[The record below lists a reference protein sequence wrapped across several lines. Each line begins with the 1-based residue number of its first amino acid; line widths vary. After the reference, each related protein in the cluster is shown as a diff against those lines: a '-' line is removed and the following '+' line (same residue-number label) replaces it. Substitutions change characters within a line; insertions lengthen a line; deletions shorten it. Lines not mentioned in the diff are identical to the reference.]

1 MGKYIGVVETKG
13 TYYNF
18 KPLVEIGR
26 NGSLSLMD
34 DAERERLLP
43 ESKKLN
49 INISYNL
56 HDSAQA
62 ERAKNM
68 FDNDRVLVLE
78 FEPDDLQPNLTPERR
93 RNDTGYKIQF
103 QTAINTGK
111 LHLLQKEGLYFVLR
125 KEDLLSDFRNSAIV
139 QLEKGSYGERDKV
152 FVDQGGV
159 LTGPYTVG
167 LRKVDNALYI
177 KPDIQANKY
186 TLRGYNKRNACSTLD
201 VEYKKKHWGDEN
213 PDFYAEIAAIKA
225 GAVETYID
233 VISDEQLLDG
243 FKDSV
248 SSKVTKNGK
257 IDLDKMEDLLKN
269 YRTSELSGSGLP
281 ADIQKARFERL
292 KAIFTS
298 TENENTVL
306 SDIADT
312 IANLLINHQDNE
324 NVELLID
331 RIIESRPD
339 FIDNLQSSKIVQER
353 KEQKE
358 AELAEMQERLDK
370 VRQEYEEA
378 EKNLTSEENI
388 KKLTGPIEEKLAKD
402 KAELEE
408 ITKRLGIASDI
419 DSLMRREQAVKKDT
433 EYLERHKSELYND
446 VMKAEVGFTEVVSKY
461 QDRMVDIAF
470 DGFVANKLTKAAS
483 EWEARQ
489 EEVRFE
495 RLVEEEKTLE
505 LEQMDKETLIDYI
518 CSTVQIE
525 RPQYSRNMIINV
537 MTCVYQGLLTVF
549 SGEPGCGKTSFCRI
563 IGKALGLSDV
573 HNYMNSDID
582 ESLKDRFANISVERG
597 WTSKRDLVG
606 YYNPLTQTF
615 DQSNRRVY
623 EALKLL
629 DHETK
634 SNVSRLPYLI
644 LLDEANLSPMEYYWA
659 DFMNICDDLDEN
671 SVVNL
676 GGTYIFRIPETL
688 RFLATMNNDHT
699 TEILSPRLI
708 DRAWVITLP
717 RTVSVTLGEKITKD
731 NVQLLQW
738 KDIREAF
745 GCDNKPISMF
755 SPVTQKLYDGV
766 ISLLKKQKTVVSPRT
781 ELAIRRYWTVAAT
794 LMEKDELDIDPSVIA
809 LDYAIAQKILPK
821 IQGNGEQYRN
831 WLKELLGFCENNYLT
846 VCSRII
852 GDIIDRGDLQM
863 KYYQFFN

>member
-1 MGKYIGVVETKG
+1 MGKYIGIMQHSNTF
-13 TYYNF
+13 YNF
-18 KPLVEIGR
+18 KPLMEIGR
-26 NGSLSLMD
+26 NGSLTLMD
-34 DAERERLLP
+34 DSDRERLLP
-43 ESKKLN
+43 DSKNLN
-49 INISYNL
+49 INVYYNAY
-56 HDSAQA
+56 DAAQA

-68 FDNDRVLVLE
+68 FDNDRILVFE
-78 FEPDDLQPNLTPERR
+78 FEVDDLQKNLTTDGR
-93 RNDTGYKIQF
+93 RNPTGYKIQF

-111 LHLLQKEGLYFVLR
+111 IHFLYMEGLYFVLR
-125 KEDLLSDFRNSAIV
+125 KGDLLTDFRNSAIV
-139 QLEKGSYGERDKV
+139 LLEKGSYGERDKV
-152 FVDQGGV
+152 FVEQDGV
-159 LTGPYTVG
+159 LVGPYTVG
-167 LRKVDNALYI
+167 LRNVDNALYI
-177 KPDIQANKY
+177 KPDIQSNKY
-186 TLRGYNKRNACSTLD
+186 TLKGYKRKDCRLSR
-201 VEYKKKHWGDEN
+201 VENERKHWEDEN
-213 PDFYAEIAAIKA
+213 PDFYAEIAAIKT
-225 GAVETYID
+225 GTNETYID

-248 SSKVTKNGK
+248 ASKVAKNGK
-257 IDLDKMEDLLKN
+257 IDLDKIEDLLKN
-269 YRTSELSGSGLP
+269 YRSSELSGSGLP
-281 ADIQKARFERL
+281 ADIQKNRFERL

-298 TENENTVL
+298 TENENTRL

-331 RIIESRPD
+331 QIIESRPD
-339 FIDNLQSSKIVQER
+339 FIDSLQSSKIVQER

-370 VRQEYEEA
+370 VQQEIKEA

-388 KKLTGPIEEKLAKD
+388 RKLTGPIEEKLAKD
-402 KAELEE
+402 RAELEE
-408 ITKRLGIASDI
+408 ITKRLAIASDI
-419 DSLMRREQAVKKDT
+419 DSLMRREQAAKKDT
-433 EYLERHKSELYND
+433 EYLERHKSELCND

-483 EWEARQ
+483 EWEAGQ
-489 EEVRFE
+489 EELRFE
-495 RLVEEEKTLE
+495 RLVEEEQALE
-505 LEQMDKETLIDYI
+505 IERMDKAALIDYI
-518 CSTVQIE
+518 CRTVQIE

-537 MTCVYQGLLTVF
+537 LTCVSQGLLTVF

-582 ESLKDRFANISVERG
+582 DSLKDRFANISVERG

-629 DHETK
+629 DYETK
-634 SNVSRLPYLI
+634 GNVLKLPYLI

-676 GGTYIFRIPETL
+676 GGTYLFRIPETL

-717 RTVSVTLGEKITKD
+717 RTVSVTLGERITKD
-731 NVQLLQW
+731 SVRLLQW
-738 KDIREAF
+738 KDLREVF
-745 GCDNKPISMF
+745 GYDDKPISMF
-755 SPVTQKLYDGV
+755 SPVTQKLYDGI

-781 ELAIRRYWTVAAT
+781 ELAIRRYWTVAST

-852 GDIIDRGDLQM
+852 GEIIDRGDLQM

>member
-1 MGKYIGVVETKG
+1 MGKYIGVMQHFATF
-13 TYYNF
+13 YNF
-18 KPLVEIGR
+18 KPLVEIER

-34 DAERERLLP
+34 DADRERLLP
-43 ESKKLN
+43 ESKNLN
-49 INISYNL
+49 INIYYNVY
-56 HDSAQA
+56 DTAQA

-78 FEPDDLQPNLTPERR
+78 FVPDDLQTNLTPDGR
-93 RNDTGYKIQF
+93 RNATGYKIPF

-111 LHLLQKEGLYFVLR
+111 LHFLQMEGLYFVLR
-125 KEDLLSDFRNSAIV
+125 KGDLLSDFRNSAIV

-152 FVDQGGV
+152 FVDQDGV

-177 KPDIQANKY
+177 KPDIQSNKY
-186 TLRGYNKRNACSTLD
+186 TLKGYRKKDCRISKVVDQRERWGNADPEL
-201 VEYKKKHWGDEN
+201 
-213 PDFYAEIAAIKA
+213 YAEIAAIRS
-225 GAVETYID
+225 GAAETYID
-233 VISDEQLLDG
+233 VISDEQLMDG

-248 SSKVTKNGK
+248 ASKVAKNGK

-269 YRTSELSGSGLP
+269 YRASELSGSGLP

-298 TENENTVL
+298 TENESTRL

-408 ITKRLGIASDI
+408 ITKRLEIASDI

-537 MTCVYQGLLTVF
+537 MTCVSQGLLTVF

-738 KDIREAF
+738 KDIRDAF

-781 ELAIRRYWTVAAT
+781 ELAIRRYWTVAST

-809 LDYAIAQKILPK
+809 LDYAVAQKILPK